1 MDPSSP
7 PVITVL
13 GAGAFGTALAHVATY
28 EGRNLVKIWARDAT
42 AVNEINTKRMNP
54 KVYTDYVYNDK
65 ISATTD
71 LKEAFANTTMILSCL
86 PVQITP
92 QFVRDNMSI
101 LPTNVPFVCCSKG
114 MVISERKFISEI
126 VNEIS
131 GGKLRYAMLSGPSFA
146 EEMIKSHI
154 TCVVVASI
162 HEEDARWVQE
172 RLTNMFFRVYTQGD
186 VIGVEIAGALK
197 NVVAIGAGIVEGAGF
212 GYNSMAA
219 LITRGTREMQ
229 RFALKYG
236 AQPGTMSG
244 LSGIG
249 DVMLTAFGKL
259 SRNMTVG
266 TRLGK
271 GEKLDDILKSS
282 KGVVEGIPTLK
293 AVYDYAAAQNMD
305 LPIIT
310 AIHSI
315 VYDGTSINDAIYGLM
330 SRMPEPEF
338 FIVQDIQQI
347 SLRNILQSIS
357 HIHNIVVITLIDVS
371 VI

>member
-1 MDPSSP
+1 MC
-7 PVITVL
+7 I
-13 GAGAFGTALAHVATY
+13 
-28 EGRNLVKIWARDAT
+28 RD
-42 AVNEINTKRMNP
+42 
-54 KVYTDYVYNDK
+54 
-65 ISATTD
+65 S
-71 LKEAFANTTMILSCL
+71 
-86 PVQITP
+86 
-92 QFVRDNMSI
+92 
-101 LPTNVPFVCCSKG
+101 
-114 MVISERKFISEI
+114 
-126 VNEIS
+126 
-131 GGKLRYAMLSGPSFA
+131 
-146 EEMIKSHI
+146 
-154 TCVVVASI
+154 
-162 HEEDARWVQE
+162 
-172 RLTNMFFRVYTQGD
+172 
-186 VIGVEIAGALK
+186 
-197 NVVAIGAGIVEGAGF
+197 
-212 GYNSMAA
+212 
-219 LITRGTREMQ
+219 
-229 RFALKYG
+229 
-236 AQPGTMSG
+236 
-244 LSGIG
+244 SGIG